1 MSHKTRVLL
10 AEDEKDA
17 RDILTFYLNNLFDKV
32 DVAKNGEEGYKLY
45 KKTLSNGNL
54 YDLVIT
60 DIKMPKIDGLS
71 MVEKM
76 TKLKPDQ
83 KYIIVSAYKDEEY
96 LLKAIGLNI
105 AGYFVKPLDIDKMMK
120 LLKQIKNDML
130 QYKQDS
136 SSFIKLNDTY
146 RYDKD
151 SFSLYRDNESIKFSK
166 KESLLVETLI
176 RNIDKV
182 VSNEELK
189 KSVWGDKSVSD
200 STLRTTMKRVK
211 DKIKD
216 NDFILSRKGL
226 GYLIEKK

>member
-1 MSHKTRVLL
+1 
-10 AEDEKDA
+10 
-17 RDILTFYLNNLFDKV
+17 
-32 DVAKNGEEGYKLY
+32 
-45 KKTLSNGNL
+45 
-54 YDLVIT
+54 
-60 DIKMPKIDGLS
+60 

-151 SFSLYRDNESIKFSK
+151 SFSLYRDDESIKFSK

>member
-1 MSHKTRVLL
+1 MNYKTRVLL

-17 RDILTFYLNNLFDKV
+17 RDILTFYLKNIFDEV
-32 DVAKNGEEGYKLY
+32 DVVKNGEEGYKLY
-45 KKTLSNGNL
+45 KKILSKGGS

-60 DIKMPKIDGLS
+60 DVKMPKLDGLS
-71 MVEKM
+71 MVEEM
-76 TKLKPDQ
+76 TKLKSDQ

-120 LLKQIKNDML
+120 LLKQIKEDIL
-130 QYKQDS
+130 KDKSKDS
-136 SSFIKLNDTY
+136 NFIKLNDTY
-146 RYDKD
+146 KYDKN
-151 SFSLYRDNESIKFSK
+151 SFSLYRNDENIKFSK
-166 KESLLVETLI
+166 KESLLIETLI
-176 RNIDKV
+176 KNLDKV

-189 KSVWGDKSVSD
+189 KSVWGDKNVSD

-216 NDFILSRKGL
+216 NDFIISRKGL

>member
-32 DVAKNGEEGYKLY
+32 DVVKNGEEGCKLY
-45 KKTLSNGNL
+45 KKILSEGDF

-76 TKLKPDQ
+76 TKLKSDQ

-96 LLKAIGLNI
+96 LLKAIGLNV
-105 AGYFVKPLDIDKMMK
+105 AGYFVKPLDVDKMME
-120 LLKQIKNDML
+120 LLKKIKDDML
-130 QYKQDS
+130 KNRAEGLN
-136 SSFIKLNDTY
+136 FIKLNDTY
-146 RYDKD
+146 KYDKD
-151 SFSLYRDNESIKFSK
+151 SCSLYRNDENIKFSK
-166 KESLLVETLI
+166 KESLLIETLI
-176 RNIDKV
+176 NNLDKI
-182 VSNEELK
+182 VSNEKLK
-189 KSVWGDKSVSD
+189 KSVWKDKDVSD

-211 DKIKD
+211 DKIED
-216 NDFILSRKGL
+216 NDFIISRKGL

>member
-1 MSHKTRVLL
+1 MNYKTRVLL

-17 RDILTFYLNNLFDKV
+17 RDILTFYLKNIFDEV
-32 DVAKNGEEGYKLY
+32 DVVKNGEEGYKLY
-45 KKTLSNGNL
+45 KKILSKGGS

-60 DIKMPKIDGLS
+60 DVKMPKLDGLS
-71 MVEKM
+71 MVEEM
-76 TKLKPDQ
+76 TKLKSDQ

-120 LLKQIKNDML
+120 LLKQIKEDIL
-130 QYKQDS
+130 KDKS
-136 SSFIKLNDTY
+136 KDSSFIKLNDTY
-146 RYDKD
+146 KYDKN
-151 SFSLYRDNESIKFSK
+151 SFSLYRNDENIKFSK
-166 KESLLVETLI
+166 KESLLIETLI
-176 RNIDKV
+176 KNLDKV

-189 KSVWGDKSVSD
+189 KSVWGDKNVSD

-216 NDFILSRKGL
+216 NDFIISRKGL

>member
-1 MSHKTRVLL
+1 MNHKTRVLL

-17 RDILTFYLNNLFDKV
+17 REILTFYLNNLFDEV
-32 DVAKNGEEGYKLY
+32 DVVKNGEEGYKLF
-45 KKTLSNGNL
+45 KKTLANKES

-60 DIKMPKIDGLS
+60 DIKMPKLDGLS
-71 MVEKM
+71 MVEEM

-120 LLKQIKNDML
+120 LLKKIKEDML
-130 QYKQDS
+130 KNKSES
-136 SSFIKLNDTY
+136 SNFIRLNDTY
-146 RYDKD
+146 KYDKD
-151 SFSLYRDNESIKFSK
+151 SFSLYRNDENIKFSK
-166 KESLLVETLI
+166 KESLLIETLI
-176 RNIDKV
+176 KNLDKV

-189 KSVWGDKSVSD
+189 KSVWGDKNVSD

-216 NDFILSRKGL
+216 NDFIISRKGL